1 MKINKIQNAY
11 IKNKPGFNYQILDQ
25 DGVLIAKGHLLSNR
39 QKQQITK
46 LAKVTIDNNGNVVP
60 NMDSITSFT
69 NNWILKSLDWW
80 FLDLPLSNESLD
92 YIDQQVISWLVDQ
105 IRIKHDQAMQFVQQN
120 EKN

>member
-25 DGVLIAKGHLLSNR
+25 DGVLVAKGHLLSNR

-92 YIDQQVISWLVDQ
+92 YIDQQVISWFVDQ
-105 IRIKHDQAMQFVQQN
+105 IRIKHDQAIQSVQQN

>member
-11 IKNKPGFNYQILDQ
+11 IKNKPGFNYQIKDQ
-25 DGVLIAKGHLLSNR
+25 DDVLVAKGHLLSNR

-46 LAKVTIDNNGNVVP
+46 LAKVTIDTNGNVVP